1 MVDTVNVTRQ
11 MKRNANLGISDFY
24 LVEDTEGKVDFTGTM
39 DLDRV
44 LEIVKGKVLEQKSCE
59 MSTWVP
65 VKPLPQLP
73 AALDQVMKAPDLLKK
88 TANSFIEWLLAKQ
101 NIKKVGDP
109 GFVGWSFPIDRQLFV
124 VNDKALS
131 SFTGPTFSLEQIV
144 PWSSLKGLKNGFQA
158 GARNLLLPQS
168 GIKAWL
174 SFLRIFVE
182 VC

>member
-11 MKRNANLGISDFY
+11 MQRNANLGNSDFY

-101 NIKKVGDP
+101 NIKKSGRRRLCGMVVP
-109 GFVGWSFPIDRQLFV
+109 HRPSTFCRQRQSV
-124 VNDKALS
+124 
-131 SFTGPTFSLEQIV
+131 IV
-144 PWSSLKGLKNGFQA
+144 F
-158 GARNLLLPQS
+158 
-168 GIKAWL
+168 
-174 SFLRIFVE
+174 
-182 VC
+182 

>member
-1 MVDTVNVTRQ
+1 MVDTVNVARQ
-11 MKRNANLGISDFY
+11 MARNANLGITDFY
-24 LVEDTEGKVDFTGTM
+24 LVETLDGKVEFAGTM
-39 DLDRV
+39 DLERV
-44 LEIVKGKVLEQKSCE
+44 LELVKSKVLETKSCD
-59 MSTWVP
+59 MSAWVP
-65 VKPLPQLP
+65 DKPLPPLP
-73 AALDQVMKAPDLLKK
+73 AALDEVFKAPDLLKK
-88 TANSFIEWLLAKQ
+88 TANSFIEWLMAKQ
-101 NIKKVGDP
+101 NIKRVGDA
-109 GFVGWSFPIDRQLFV
+109 GFVGWSFPMDRQLFV

>member
-1 MVDTVNVTRQ
+1 M
-11 MKRNANLGISDFY
+11 
-24 LVEDTEGKVDFTGTM
+24 DFTGTM
-39 DLDRV
+39 DLNRV
-44 LEIVKGKVLEQKSCE
+44 LEIMKAKVLEQKSCE

-65 VKPLPQLP
+65 VKPRLQLP
-73 AALDQVMKAPDLLKK
+73 AALDKVLKAPFEEDR
-88 TANSFIEWLLAKQ
+88 NSFIEWLLAKQ
-101 NIKKVGDP
+101 NIKKVGDA

-124 VNDKALS
+124 VNDKALL
-131 SFTGPTFSLEQIV
+131 SFSGPTFSLEQIV